1 MNTEITGGS
10 LTLTAVPRTL
20 ASIHVCHAE
29 ELRPAGGAPR

>member
-1 MNTEITGGS
+1 MNTEITGES

-29 ELRPAGGAPR
+29 ESRPAGGAPR